1 MALYTLKTQ
10 QDMARMLNAPKY
22 NPNSTTMYNALG
34 RDAGAAAAQDQ
45 NPNFFQKKWNSAK
58 NSVGTT
64 LAAGASLAKDIAEN
78 AGTYDLLR
86 SNKYKMNDVYKQF
99 GFSGRDDYEKQLDE
113 AEKAGNDQE
122 VQRLLNLP
130 GLQEALQKQANS
142 NADVANKK
150 AAEYTDWRKNNYVS
164 NKINQDNTKF
174 AGSAINTLSTGLDLT
189 GIAANPLANA
199 VQGGVEGFADEMEA
213 NGGNVDLTRLF
224 SNGVQVTGGE
234 NFDWGRAAQNAAIGA
249 TTGAVT
255 GALNKGLSSSLAKNG
270 GSLFKGGNAFTRGL
284 NNLGSKTALGRI
296 GSTLATGATRGAL
309 SGAVG
314 GATGAGLSSAINGVD
329 INQGLQN
336 TLQGALQGAQQGA
349 VTGGIMA
356 GANMAISKTP
366 GVGKF
371 YNELQSVKPRWDQ
384 SGKNFNERLTN
395 TLTSGDSAVG
405 DWLMNKRQSKVL
417 GTAGNLGNSI
427 QDVSGYSNLPPDMQ
441 TRIDIAKAN
450 GATESEID
458 SAIRSAIRADNLS
471 YSGRYADYDPAVDDY
486 SRIMKKY
493 GADLD
498 LVDERNWNAT
508 QRQAMNAYNNTR
520 KANLDSDWNN
530 LGAPTT
536 ASSDNIRNRVQ
547 DVSARTGRYYDD
559 VEEYNPELYK
569 ALNSTDHL
577 GEQNDLIYAARQK
590 LVDEMRSKGAT
601 TQQDLDF
608 NPEYGLYRQ
617 LEMDNIAQQ
626 YGFNDFSDAIDQ
638 YRVQSG
644 TNKLPRYDTVENWMM
659 ANRTRNQ
666 TPTTA
671 KGWAKKAGQRIV
683 EDVNNSN
690 LGNRIKDVSSDIPE
704 DIRNMRI
711 RDYNANADG
720 GVDTTYGIASDPRVR
735 QQLLANVNAQL
746 AENPNARIGDTNFDA
761 DAIISEYSDRLTPE
775 QYRDFNPTDAE
786 NALVQE
792 LQSLE
797 ASQGFARPNSR
808 QITQTT
814 QVDPWDRVA
823 QEAGYR
829 NYDEV
834 LQRYAEANPNAKVNP
849 RGMAGE
855 VLTWLDQNPN
865 TPQTAGDWA
874 KLTGKR
880 IVEDANNRGV
890 GLGIKDV
897 SDDPSK
903 RLYNALTGNQEPIA
917 EAEEVTTAGPV
928 PSKTSRESRLRYAQG
943 KELLRQYGTVD
954 APMARA
960 TNAVKTF
967 QDLYDMGFEKPAD
980 VEVISNAIT
989 GSNGY
994 VSTLNKN
1001 IIKTAQPVDT
1011 YAGASSSQTIDD
1023 FIDNSIEHN
1032 MLSGTNEGVAVKR
1045 GINAYLKSLPS
1056 RAEGSIDYTDT
1067 AADTFKVIQGLEAR
1081 AAELEGRGGSTYH
1094 RATTADLHQAAVLK
1108 DVASLLKD
1116 RVYDG
1121 ANVKVAITPQVVKEM
1136 KALSPG
1142 NEKWAAT
1149 VDDFAANAKTP
1160 QDLRSFQAP
1169 FVRAGRYIDN
1179 QYVQAATVGGRMAS
1193 NAGELPE
1200 TLRTTKAGIINDL
1213 VNRAWNSNAA
1223 HRGRAALYGRLADK
1237 AAEKSAD
1244 TPTTAKDWTKKA
1256 GQRVAED
1263 LGNTNLGN
1271 RIQDVSGQP
1280 INSQAA
1286 APTEQASVVS
1296 NYNPATQLY
1305 NALGRNE
1312 GLTSGENVTAQK
1324 YLNAAVQGNASDG
1337 YMDPLGATT
1346 STYGAESLEDL
1357 ISGTPS
1363 SNSVYNSVYG
1373 SPAQASGNKYFQP
1386 TGDYWT
1392 DVLGDAVAL
1401 ALDANDEDAFATL
1414 YSMYQNSAAN
1424 LAKNTTSASQVK
1436 LTDKQRQANAAA
1448 DALADF
1454 EQAESNF
1461 GYDVSDIPVL
1471 GAIANIGGN
1480 DYTSRAEA
1488 LATQVGYML
1497 SGATINKDE
1506 AKKIGTSYVP
1516 QPRDSEA
1523 VRQSKINRLR
1533 GIISDYQQ
1541 TYSE

>member
-34 RDAGAAAAQDQ
+34 RDAGAAAAQGQ
-45 NPNFFQKKWNSAK
+45 NPNFFQKKWNSLENAI
-58 NSVGTT
+58 GTT
-64 LAAGASLAKDIAEN
+64 GAAGVSLGKDIAEN
-78 AGTYDLLR
+78 AGTVDLLR

-113 AEKAGNDQE
+113 AEKTGNDQE

-255 GALNKGLSSSLAKNG
+255 GALNAGISGSLAKRAAA
-270 GSLFKGGNAFTRGL
+270 KGLTNTATKAGIGNAL
-284 NNLGSKTALGRI
+284 KTGAKTI
-296 GSTLATGATRGAL
+296 ATGAARGAL

-329 INQGLQN
+329 IGQGLQN

-356 GANMAISKTP
+356 GANMAINKIP

-405 DWLMNKRQSKVL
+405 DWLMNRRQSKVL
-417 GTAGNLGNSI
+417 GAAGNIGNSI
-427 QDVSGYSNLPPDMQ
+427 SPVGSPKYNKAMDLAKRALDEFLEADPYEFEEGMSQMAEARGLDWNTPEGQKAFTDIWLKETTQDILRGGDDRDLWIGSLEDYVGQPML
-441 TRIDIAKAN
+441 KN
-450 GATESEID
+450 GVNPITGGVVRNNELQQLIND
-458 SAIRSAIRADNLS
+458 IRS
-471 YSGRYADYDPAVDDY
+471 
-486 SRIMKKY
+486 
-493 GADLD
+493 
-498 LVDERNWNAT
+498 
-508 QRQAMNAYNNTR
+508 
-520 KANLDSDWNN
+520 
-530 LGAPTT
+530 
-536 ASSDNIRNRVQ
+536 
-547 DVSARTGRYYDD
+547 
-559 VEEYNPELYK
+559 
-569 ALNSTDHL
+569 
-577 GEQNDLIYAARQK
+577 
-590 LVDEMRSKGAT
+590 
-601 TQQDLDF
+601 F
-608 NPEYGLYRQ
+608 
-617 LEMDNIAQQ
+617 
-626 YGFNDFSDAIDQ
+626 DQ
-638 YRVQSG
+638 
-644 TNKLPRYDTVENWMM
+644 TE
-659 ANRTRNQ
+659 

-671 KGWAKKAGQRIV
+671 KGWAKKAGQRII
-683 EDVNNSN
+683 EDANNRGVG
-690 LGNRIKDVSSDIPE
+690 LGIRDVSSDMPE
-704 DIRNMRI
+704 DIRNMQI
-711 RDYNANADG
+711 RDYNANADDG
-720 GVDTTYGIASDPRVR
+720 SNLTYQEALNRGLDQGLSGPELGDTIAPYSNLPAKVTGPELYELAQNDPQLWTAASYVANQVADNGEAPSYFNVANNHWDEVRAQYAQAQNYNGPGDYFDGAETYEMTAPRDAAR
-735 QQLLANVNAQL
+735 
-746 AENPNARIGDTNFDA
+746 ARISAQT
-761 DAIISEYSDRLTPE
+761 
-775 QYRDFNPTDAE
+775 
-786 NALVQE
+786 VQ
-792 LQSLE
+792 
-797 ASQGFARPNSR
+797 
-808 QITQTT
+808 I
-814 QVDPWDRVA
+814 DPWDRVA
-823 QEAGYR
+823 QEAGYN

-834 LQRYAEANPNAKVNP
+834 LQRYAEANPNARINP

-880 IVEDANNRGV
+880 IVGDANNRGV

-897 SDDPSK
+897 SEDPSK
-903 RLYNALTGNQEPIA
+903 RLYNALAGDQGPIA

-943 KELLRQYGTVD
+943 KELLHQYGTVD

-1094 RATTADLHQAAVLK
+1094 RATTSDLHQAAVLK

-1286 APTEQASVVS
+1286 APAEQANVVS
-1296 NYNPATQLY
+1296 DYNPATQLY
-1305 NALGRNE
+1305 NAIGRNE

-1337 YMDPLGATT
+1337 YMAPLGATT

-1357 ISGTPS
+1357 ISGSPS
-1363 SNSVYNSVYG
+1363 SNSVYNSIYG
-1373 SPAQASGNKYFQP
+1373 SSAQASGNKYFQP

-1414 YSMYQNSAAN
+1414 YGMYQNSAAN
-1424 LAKNTTSASQVK
+1424 LAKNTASASQVK